1 MESLF
6 QLNSYK
12 DENNE
17 KIHIENEFKV
27 RYETLYPLKLV
38 TEKIKMILINEL
50 ISLIFEIN

>member
-17 KIHIENEFKV
+17 KIQIENEYKV
-27 RYETLYPLKLV
+27 RYETLYPLKL
-38 TEKIKMILINEL
+38 TN
-50 ISLIFEIN
+50 